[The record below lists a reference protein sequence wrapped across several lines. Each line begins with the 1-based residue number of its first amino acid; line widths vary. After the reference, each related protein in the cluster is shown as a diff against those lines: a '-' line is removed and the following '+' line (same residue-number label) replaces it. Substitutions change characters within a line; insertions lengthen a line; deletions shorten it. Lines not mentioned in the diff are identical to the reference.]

1 LRTGASG
8 AGGAART
15 FGGVWLECSCAVF
28 EIDPFSSVVG
38 SFDSVLVELSIEF
51 WGHRFFVRVRVAV
64 NCIVFL
70 NGLICLLANVMFT
83 YAMGIHITFCLLL
96 AREAHRTILLQ
107 YLLLTAGSN
116 AKLPLMMYV
125 CVMGKIHSF
134 RVRIDCNF
142 LTFEK
147 MYS

>member
-1 LRTGASG
+1 MRTGASG
-8 AGGAART
+8 AGGTAGT

-51 WGHRFFVRVRVAV
+51 WGHRFFVRVAV

-107 YLLLTAGSN
+107 YLLGTYCWKQRKA
-116 AKLPLMMYV
+116 AAHDVDV
-125 CVMGKIHSF
+125 CVMGKIPF
-134 RVRIDCNF
+134 F
-142 LTFEK
+142 
-147 MYS
+147 